1 MQTKSNIHL
10 RYLCFTAMLVA
21 IALVMRVF
29 SLTIPLMGENGMRI
43 GFAGIFSS
51 LPAIL
56 FGPMWGGLASGV
68 TDILGHIMRPE
79 GAYLPQITLVAISA
93 GFLRGIMWLLLRKR
107 NPNRLQLV
115 VLIGSTIILL
125 FGIANWVIFRIDNI
139 TPNFFEYL
147 YNQDA
152 DTSNMFF
159 ISRWAVARSEV
170 VSNPTNTLTTMIT
183 SVTITPFVA
192 GILGL
197 VLFSV
202 DKIMSFSLKKEYK
215 EYVSIMPLLISLLVA
230 AWWQSTLNT
239 IILRQYVFASWQL
252 LPFWMVWFPR
262 IIQSTISVVVHSY
275 FVALLMGVCKKQKY
289 LKPYLR

>member
-1 MQTKSNIHL
+1 
-10 RYLCFTAMLVA
+10 MLVA
-21 IALVMRVF
+21 IAVVMRIF
-29 SLTIPLMGENGMRI
+29 SLSIPLMGENGMRI

-56 FGPMWGGLASGV
+56 FGPVWGGLASGV
-68 TDILGHIMRPE
+68 TDILGHLVRPE

-93 GFLRGIMWLLLRKR
+93 GFLRGIMWLLLRNR
-107 NPNRLQLV
+107 NPNKLRLL
-115 VLIGSTIILL
+115 VLIGSIIVLL
-125 FGIANWVIFRIDNI
+125 FGAANWIIFRIDNI
-139 TPNFFEYL
+139 APDFFEYL
-147 YNQDA
+147 YGQEA

-159 ISRWAVARSEV
+159 ISRWAIARSEV

-183 SVTITPFVA
+183 SVTITPFIA

-197 VLFSV
+197 VLFGV
-202 DKIMSFSLKKEYK
+202 DKVMSFSLKKSYK
-215 EYVSIMPLLISLLVA
+215 EHASIMPLLISLLVA

-262 IIQSTISVVVHSY
+262 IIQSTITVIVHSY
-275 FVALLMGVCKKQKY
+275 FVALLMGVCKKQKH